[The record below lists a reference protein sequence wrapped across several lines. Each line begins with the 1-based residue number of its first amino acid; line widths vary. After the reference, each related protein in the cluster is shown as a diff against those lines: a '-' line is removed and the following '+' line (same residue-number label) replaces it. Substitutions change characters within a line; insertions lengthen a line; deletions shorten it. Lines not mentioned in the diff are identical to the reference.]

1 MKRKNSLTIQ
11 KNEITGPVLFTKQVL
26 VLFSF
31 WICSCFNSGSVMA
44 QDSLLTLD
52 KAIENSLLNNFDVK
66 IAGIERDQNKNNDHA
81 GMAGMLPKLD
91 LNGSYSTSNQNTRQ
105 SYSSGLEVNRDNVS
119 TDNLNANASA
129 VWTVFDGLKM
139 FATREKLGE
148 LYYQSEEK
156 LKVQMESTLQEVI
169 STYYSIVQQKQL
181 LASTREEI
189 KYAEERM
196 HIAER
201 RLGNGSGSRLDFLQT
216 KTDLNALRSAELNQ
230 QSALEAAKIQLN
242 QFMNKDLSS
251 SFDVTDTIII
261 NYSPSL
267 EDLRNTVL
275 SKNHTLKYFER
286 NQQISKLGLK
296 ELQGSRLPKISLNGA
311 YQFTKVKNEVGFILL
326 NQNTGL
332 NYGITASLPLFNG
345 FILSSQI
352 KNARLN
358 LKSSQLLVEQSR
370 QEISAELLNAYR
382 NFTNQKATLKLEEEN
397 IEYAREIL
405 KVAQEKF
412 RIGASS
418 LVEVKNAQSTFEAAN
433 LRLVSARYNTK
444 VSETLL
450 RRLNGDLIH

>member
-1 MKRKNSLTIQ
+1 MKRNNSLSIQ
-11 KNEITGPVLFTKQVL
+11 KNETSGQVVFTMQVL
-26 VLFSF
+26 VLFFF
-31 WICSCFNSGSVMA
+31 WMYACFNSASVMA
-44 QDSLLTLD
+44 QDTLLTLD
-52 KAIENSLLNNFDVK
+52 KAMENSLLNNFDVN
-66 IAGIERDQNKNNDHA
+66 IAGSERDQNQNNDHA

-119 TDNLNANASA
+119 TDNLNANASV

-139 FATREKLGE
+139 FATRQKLGE
-148 LYYQSEEK
+148 LYYLSEEK
-156 LKVQMESTLQEVI
+156 MKVQMESTLQEVI

-201 RLGNGSGSRLDFLQT
+201 RLSNGSGSKLDFLQT
-216 KTDLNALRSAELNQ
+216 KTDLNALRSAELKQ
-230 QSALEAAKIQLN
+230 QSDLEAAKIQLN
-242 QFMNKDLSS
+242 QFMSKELST
-251 SFDVTDTIII
+251 SFDVSDTIMIDY
-261 NYSPSL
+261 NPSL
-267 EDLRNTVL
+267 EDLRNSVL

-286 NQQISKLGLK
+286 IEQISKLGLK

-311 YQFTKVKNEVGFILL
+311 YQFTKVKNEVGFVLL

-345 FILSSQI
+345 FILSTQI

-433 LRLVSARYNTK
+433 LRLVSARYNAK